1 MKQEYILQIIQGPLV
16 TEKSSSATAKKQLVF
31 KVARKATK
39 EEIKEAVEQLLE
51 VTVVAVNTINVK
63 GNAQA
68 TVRILKRLTLAWI
81 KAWIWKLYCQS
92 RHKEKIW
99 LLSEKNLHLPDVA
112 LL

>member
-31 KVARKATK
+31 KVATK

-63 GNAQA
+63 GKS
-68 TVRILKRLTLAWI
+68 KRFGQRSGYRKDFK
-81 KAWIWKLYCQS
+81 KAYVSLDKGVDM
-92 RHKEKIW
+92 EA
-99 LLSEKNLHLPDVA
+99 LLSEQA
-112 LL
+112 

>member
-63 GNAQA
+63 GKSETPAEK
-68 TVRILKRLTLAWI
+68 VGI
-81 KAWIWKLYCQS
+81 KAHIISNSLLPCQIS
-92 RHKEKIW
+92 R
-99 LLSEKNLHLPDVA
+99 DR
-112 LL
+112 

>member
-1 MKQEYILQIIQGPLV
+1 MKQEYILRIIQGPLV

-63 GNAQA
+63 GKS
-68 TVRILKRLTLAWI
+68 KRFGQRSGYRKDFK
-81 KAWIWKLYCQS
+81 KAYVSLDKGVDM
-92 RHKEKIW
+92 EA
-99 LLSEKNLHLPDVA
+99 LLSEQA
-112 LL
+112 

>member
-1 MKQEYILQIIQGPLV
+1 MV

-63 GNAQA
+63 GKS
-68 TVRILKRLTLAWI
+68 KRFGQRSGYRKDFK
-81 KAWIWKLYCQS
+81 KAYVSLDKGVDM
-92 RHKEKIW
+92 EA
-99 LLSEKNLHLPDVA
+99 LLSEQA
-112 LL
+112 

>member
-51 VTVVAVNTINVK
+51 VAVVAVNTVNVK
-63 GNAQA
+63 GKS
-68 TVRILKRLTLAWI
+68 KRFGQRSGYR
-81 KAWIWKLYCQS
+81 KAFKKAYVSLD
-92 RHKEKIW
+92 KGVDMEA
-99 LLSEKNLHLPDVA
+99 LLSEQA
-112 LL
+112 